1 MATEPRLVHCTPVT
15 NLTIPYTTA
24 STSTRKTRRRSNATN
39 ETTYTLRPS
48 NRAHTTMKFQ
58 NPSCFRVAVTGPR
71 PAPEK
76 PENSENDVPSIKPGG
91 FFTEPQ
97 PPVELLVSADGDAND
112 DSDDELSYDPEL
124 EWLPIATT
132 SITVVD
138 DPTPGFDVWDRPAR
152 LVGLSAIPEW
162 EVPGSDPL
170 DRPTAR
176 VCRSEESSVGGES
189 DTECEDEE
197 DPVLARVTYKRR
209 ALDELSDEDSP
220 VSAPKYLPSL
230 FPAEG
235 TASDED
241 DEDDEHS
248 EDRPTWEPYIC
259 GVPGHLPH
267 AAANNCEE
275 WEADEDQTAVAES
288 PAPASY
294 SRSPSPEPEGP
305 GEAPEIA
312 GKKRVRSDTADA
324 VRQTDEATP
333 RQVKKLRR
341 MRAPQ

>member
-1 MATEPRLVHCTPVT
+1 
-15 NLTIPYTTA
+15 
-24 STSTRKTRRRSNATN
+24 
-39 ETTYTLRPS
+39 
-48 NRAHTTMKFQ
+48 MKFQ

-76 PENSENDVPSIKPGG
+76 LENSENDVPSISPGG
-91 FFTEPQ
+91 FFSEPQ
-97 PPVELLVSADGDAND
+97 PPVELLASTDAEDGADE
-112 DSDDELSYDPEL
+112 DELTYDPEL

-138 DPTPGFDVWDRPAR
+138 DPAPEFDVWDRPAR

-176 VCRSEESSVGGES
+176 LCRGEECSVGGES

-209 ALDELSDEDSP
+209 ALDDLSDEDSP
-220 VSAPKYLPSL
+220 APKYLPSL

-235 TASDED
+235 TASDS
-241 DEDDEHS
+241 DDEHS
-248 EDRPTWEPYIC
+248 DDRPTWQPYIC

-267 AAANNCEE
+267 AAADNCDE

-294 SRSPSPEPEGP
+294 SRSPSPEPAGP

-324 VRQTDEATP
+324 NRQTDEATP
-333 RQVKKLRR
+333 RQIKKLRR
-341 MRAPQ
+341 TRAPQ